1 MSRSPLVDKARARL
15 AEQRQK
21 DMDRWQSGSASFRR
35 TMVRWM
41 LRIVAI
47 TLILILAL
55 YRVGG
60 GRFF

>member
-1 MSRSPLVDKARARL
+1 MSRSPLVNKARARL

-21 DMDRWQSGSASFRR
+21 DMERWQSGSSSFRR
-35 TMVRWM
+35 TMIRWM

-47 TLILILAL
+47 TLILVLAL
-55 YRVGG
+55 YRIGG

>member
-1 MSRSPLVDKARARL
+1 MARSPLVEKTRARL
-15 AEQRQK
+15 AQQREQQ
-21 DMDRWQSGSASFRR
+21 MERWQTGSSSFRR
-35 TMVRWM
+35 TMIRWM

>member
-1 MSRSPLVDKARARL
+1 MSRSPLVNKARARL

-21 DMDRWQSGSASFRR
+21 DMERWQTGSNSFRR
-35 TMVRWM
+35 TMIRWM

-47 TLILILAL
+47 TLILVLAL
-55 YRVGG
+55 YRIGG